1 VLASVNIDI
10 NVKVKL
16 TPVERSGGQDRRD
29 CHYVVHRRECCGAA
43 VLRGEEG
50 LRRHDVGIQQLHAL
64 PDVVSVAEHPA
75 PPGAG

>member
-10 NVKVKL
+10 NVKVKSASI
-16 TPVERSGGQDRRD
+16 ERSGGQDRRD
-29 CHYVVHRRECCGAA
+29 CHEEAHRHACCGAA

-50 LRRHDVGIQQLHAL
+50 VRRHDVGIQQLHAL
-64 PDVVSVAEHPA
+64 PDVVSVAEHAA